1 MIEDELDKA
10 LAEYKQAIE
19 EEVRLERELL
29 NAKNK
34 DSALIQAKKDAEKL
48 YSKYSDANDAWQEL
62 NSKFNKEHEQLLES
76 VDDAWRYR
84 CEVEKLIAGII
95 SKQKGEPDEW

>member
-19 EEVRLERELL
+19 EEVRLERELS

-48 YSKYSDANDAWQEL
+48 YSQYSDADDAWQEL
-62 NSKFNKEHEQLLES
+62 NNKFNKEHEQLLES

>member
-1 MIEDELDKA
+1 MIEAELAEA

-34 DSALIQAKKDAEKL
+34 DSALIQAKKEAEKL
-48 YSKYSDANDAWQEL
+48 YSKYSDANDAWSEL
-62 NSKFNKEHEQLLES
+62 NDKFNKEHEQLLES
-76 VDDAWRYR
+76 VYDAWCYR

>member
-1 MIEDELDKA
+1 MIEAELAEA
-10 LAEYKQAIE
+10 LAEYKKAIE
-19 EEVRLERELL
+19 EEARLARELS

-34 DSALIQAKKDAEKL
+34 DCALIQAKKDAEEL
-48 YSKYSDANDAWQEL
+48 YSKYCDANDAWQEL

-76 VDDAWRYR
+76 VEDAWRYR

>member
-1 MIEDELDKA
+1 MDEDKLAEA

-48 YSKYSDANDAWQEL
+48 YSQYSDANDAWQEL
-62 NSKFNKEHEQLLES
+62 NNKFNSEHEQLLES

>member
-1 MIEDELDKA
+1 MDEDELAEA

-19 EEVRLERELL
+19 EEVRLERELS

-34 DSALIQAKKDAEKL
+34 DSALIQAKKEAEKL
-48 YSKYSDANDAWQEL
+48 YSKYSDANDAWSEL
-62 NSKFNKEHEQLLES
+62 NDKFNKEHEQLLES

-84 CEVEKLIAGII
+84 CEVEKLISGII

>member
-1 MIEDELDKA
+1 MTEDELNKA

-34 DSALIQAKKDAEKL
+34 DQALTQAKKDAEEL
-48 YSKYSDANDAWQEL
+48 YSKYCDANDAWREL
-62 NSKFNKEHEQLLES
+62 NNEFNSKYKKLLES
-76 VDDAWRYR
+76 LDGAWRYR
-84 CEVEKLIAGII
+84 REVERLIEGII
-95 SKQKGEPDEW
+95 NKIKGEKDEW

>member
-1 MIEDELDKA
+1 MIEAELAEA

-34 DSALIQAKKDAEKL
+34 DQALTQAKKDAEKL
-48 YSKYSDANDAWQEL
+48 YSKYDAANDTWQEL
-62 NSKFNKEHEQLLES
+62 NSEFNSKHEQLLES

-84 CEVEKLIAGII
+84 CEVERLINGII

>member
-1 MIEDELDKA
+1 MTEDELNKA

-48 YSKYSDANDAWQEL
+48 YSKYSDANDAWSEL
-62 NSKFNKEHEQLLES
+62 NNEFNSKHKKLLQS
-76 VDDAWRYR
+76 LDDAWRYR
-84 CEVEKLIAGII
+84 REVEKLIERII
-95 SKQKGEPDEW
+95 NKIKGEDNEW